1 MSTIHILT
9 VTGRSSLGG
18 IPADIGRL
26 GKLRV
31 LDLRHNDLA
40 GELQLT
46 NDISRLML
54 QSRMPWFLLSLLF
67 SARAGLK
74 SQRQEYVTNTPY

>member
-1 MSTIHILT
+1 MSTVHILT
-9 VTGRSSLGG
+9 VTVRSSLGG

-31 LDLRHNDLA
+31 LDLSLNKLA

-46 NDISRLML
+46 NDIRRLIL

-67 SARAGLK
+67 SARAG
-74 SQRQEYVTNTPY
+74 Q